1 MLRRLDS
8 GLAVIERDVR
18 RGRLQRTMAIMT
30 AFAAVLGGGEAYT
43 QHSRGAFQT
52 WWMWTPVWLT
62 GPTLFAAI
70 SALISERLARTF
82 LPFTSA
88 VVILD
93 GVVGFFLH
101 IRGVTRMPG
110 GFHAGSYNI
119 VMGPPIFAPLLL
131 CTTGVIG
138 LLAGALR
145 REKA

>member
-1 MLRRLDS
+1 MLKRIDA

-43 QHSRGAFQT
+43 QHSRGAFES

-62 GPTLFAAI
+62 GPMLFAAAA
-70 SALISERLARTF
+70 ALASERLARTL
-82 LPFTSA
+82 LPITSA
-88 VVILD
+88 AVILD
-93 GVVGFFLH
+93 GVVGFLLH
-101 IRGVTRMPG
+101 IRGITRMPG
-110 GFHAGSYNI
+110 GFRAGSYNV

-131 CTTGVIG
+131 CTTGVMG